1 MINAQR
7 HTLFGAEY
15 GISRPG
21 QANLE
26 RGASSDQEAAQ
37 AGAKLL
43 GIRPVCDGVDNTR
56 PNGTAY
62 SHAGMVR

>member
-21 QANLE
+21 QANLK
-26 RGASSDQEAAQ
+26 RGATQEAAQ
-37 AGAKLL
+37 ARAGVCGA
-43 GIRPVCDGVDNTR
+43 GVVRHWLVGTR
-56 PNGTAY
+56 PSRTPQG
-62 SHAGMVR
+62 HAGVVG